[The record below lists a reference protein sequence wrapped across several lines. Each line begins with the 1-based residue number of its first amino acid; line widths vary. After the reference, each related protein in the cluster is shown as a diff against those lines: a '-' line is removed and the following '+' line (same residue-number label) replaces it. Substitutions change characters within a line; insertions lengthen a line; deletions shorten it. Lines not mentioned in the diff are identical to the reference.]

1 MSFLRQNYII
11 NKSDAANTLYKI
23 SDKNSIIE
31 CELIVYGL
39 DYIVHTALHNKCMLK
54 NIFFSFK
61 IILFSII
68 FATSSSYLRSSIEL
82 VNKKTRFTICITF
95 IKKKIII
102 IIVLDYIIKD
112 S

>member
-1 MSFLRQNYII
+1 VSFLRQNYII

-31 CELIVYGL
+31 CELYIIVYGL

-95 IKKKIII
+95 IKKK
-102 IIVLDYIIKD
+102 L